1 MKNKKNKL
9 IEIILILNIVSFI
22 VTISSRDNEIALFI
36 AGLFIIA
43 IPIMSLIALLIMNKK
58 GEE

>member
-9 IEIILILNIVSFI
+9 IKIILILNIVSFI
-22 VTISSRDNEIALFI
+22 VTLSSGNNEIALFI
-36 AGLFIIA
+36 AGLLIIA
-43 IPIMSLIALLIMNKK
+43 IPIMSFIALLTMNKK

>member
-9 IEIILILNIVSFI
+9 IKIILILNIVSFI
-22 VTISSRDNEIALFI
+22 ITLSSGNNEIALFI
-36 AGLFIIA
+36 AGLLIIA
-43 IPIMSLIALLIMNKK
+43 IPIMSFIALLTMNKK

>member
-22 VTISSRDNEIALFI
+22 VTISSGDNEIALFI